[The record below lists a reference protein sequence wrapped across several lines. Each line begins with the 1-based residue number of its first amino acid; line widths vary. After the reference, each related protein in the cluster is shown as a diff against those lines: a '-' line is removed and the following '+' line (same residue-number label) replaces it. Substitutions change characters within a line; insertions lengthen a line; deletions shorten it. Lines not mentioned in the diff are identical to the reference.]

1 MSIVWFDD
9 FKQLVR
15 GDQVTQFWPS
25 KKQTP
30 EDRVNAASRFIIYAT
45 CALYLSRRDPRVF
58 VLGVMALAILYTL
71 HENGMIEEEITVG
84 RPARVE
90 KPVSETSP
98 KCRFPTEDNPF
109 GNTLVTHQGD
119 EATACYYPTVKNF
132 VKHHAEDRI
141 QFDGGRS
148 RTALPMYQ
156 RKAAGRQFY
165 SAPSPFED
173 QTAFAEALYGPK
185 NGKLCRDTPGVCDPN
200 ARGSTEL
207 GLGCQACGP

>member
-1 MSIVWFDD
+1 M
-9 FKQLVR
+9 
-15 GDQVTQFWPS
+15 
-25 KKQTP
+25 
-30 EDRVNAASRFIIYAT
+30 
-45 CALYLSRRDPRVF
+45 
-58 VLGVMALAILYTL
+58 
-71 HENGMIEEEITVG
+71 
-84 RPARVE
+84 
-90 KPVSETSP
+90 
-98 KCRFPTEDNPF
+98 
-109 GNTLVTHQGD
+109 THQGE

-165 SAPSPFED
+165 SAPSPFES